1 MPLCRRF
8 LGSGLLRSTLPCHD
22 WRPRFLRG
30 MESRPALLGGFRDGL
45 FASGAELSLRFGS
58 LRHDRRRRH
67 RLLLGFS
74 PPFPLGVTD
83 ALPGGGTH
91 APLAFWTF
99 WRGGGRRGR
108 AGQHGAEFGYLGVD
122 TKLLLFKTF
131 DGGVDDLGCEFVG
144 GHIWSGA
151 SLTFHAN
158 STLLTAVTCCS
169 SKRFDGDT
177 LPFLGRTL
185 HILCRKRR
193 RVGME
198 GWAKYR
204 GENRRGSRQLRSCL
218 LYTSPS

>member
-91 APLAFWTF
+91 APLAFWSF
-99 WRGGGRRGR
+99 RRGGGLRGS
-108 AGQHGAEFGYLGVD
+108 ACQHLAEFGNLGVD
-122 TKLLLFKTF
+122 TELLLFNCF
-131 DGGVDDLGCEFVG
+131 DGGGDDFGSECVG
-144 GHIWSGA
+144 RYMRSRFFPFRPDS
-151 SLTFHAN
+151 SLY
-158 STLLTAVTCCS
+158 
-169 SKRFDGDT
+169 
-177 LPFLGRTL
+177 
-185 HILCRKRR
+185 RR
-193 RVGME
+193 R
-198 GWAKYR
+198 
-204 GENRRGSRQLRSCL
+204 
-218 LYTSPS
+218 